1 MSLADLKIEKRVVKV
16 AGQEVAVR
24 GLSFADL
31 TKLFVAHARE
41 FNELLVAIADTERGQ
56 EAVLKI
62 AIQYLSEKAEVLLAK
77 IIAAAADEPGEY
89 EAVLKIPGP
98 AQLELLMAV
107 VGLTFAEP
115 EAMGKFASNISGL
128 LQMAAPALK
137 TLSEATAQA

>member
-1 MSLADLKIEKRVVKV
+1 M
-16 AGQEVAVR
+16 
-24 GLSFADL
+24 
-31 TKLFVAHARE
+31 
-41 FNELLVAIADTERGQ
+41 AISDTERGQ

-115 EAMGKFASNISGL
+115 EALGKFASNISGL

-137 TLSEATAQA
+137 TLSEATAQP